1 MPLRPQVCSCRRRST
16 GDLMSKVSTAKFG
29 IGQITRHRVHAF
41 RGVVFDVDPEF
52 ADGDVS
58 YETVQLIEGRQRR
71 DQPFYYL
78 FAEND
83 QTPYIAYVSEQNL
96 LADTS
101 GEPVSHPQLEDMFER
116 DESGSYRW
124 RTARMN

>member
-1 MPLRPQVCSCRRRST
+1 MPEQHQVRRSRWRPT

-29 IGQITRHRVHAF
+29 IGQIMRHKVHAF

-52 ADGDVS
+52 ADGEVS
-58 YETVQLIEGRQRR
+58 YETIQLIEGRQRR

-83 QTPYIAYVSEQNL
+83 QVSYIAYVSEQNL
-96 LADTS
+96 LADAS
-101 GEPVSHPQLEDMFER
+101 GEPVSHPLVDDMFER
-116 DESGSYRW
+116 DGNGCYRR
-124 RTARMN
+124 RTARAN

>member
-1 MPLRPQVCSCRRRST
+1 
-16 GDLMSKVSTAKFG
+16 MSKVSTAKFG

-41 RGVVFDVDPEF
+41 RGGIFDVDPVF
-52 ADGDVS
+52 ADSDVS

-96 LADTS
+96 LADSS
-101 GEPVSHPQLEDMFER
+101 GEPVSHPQLDDMFER
-116 DESGSYRW
+116 DANGNYRW

>member
-1 MPLRPQVCSCRRRST
+1 MTRGERASV
-16 GDLMSKVSTAKFG
+16 SKTSVAKFS
-29 IGQITRHRVHAF
+29 IGQVIRHRVHAF

-52 ADGDVS
+52 ADCNGTF
-58 YETVQLIEGRQRR
+58 EMIMIEALPRK

-78 FAEND
+78 FAENS

-101 GEPVSHPQLEDMFER
+101 EEPVCHPQLDDLFER
-116 DESGSYRW
+116 DEQGCYR
-124 RTARMN
+124 RRNVTMN

>member
-1 MPLRPQVCSCRRRST
+1 
-16 GDLMSKVSTAKFG
+16 MSRISVAKFK
-29 IGQITRHRVHAF
+29 IGQVTRHRVHAF
-41 RGVVFDVDPEF
+41 RGVVFDVDPQF
-52 ADGDVS
+52 ADGEVS
-58 YETVQLIEGRQRR
+58 YATVNLIEDRQRK

-101 GEPVSHPQLEDMFER
+101 GEPVSHPQLDDMFER
-116 DESGSYRW
+116 DENGSYHW
-124 RTARMN
+124 RRARMN

>member
-1 MPLRPQVCSCRRRST
+1 
-16 GDLMSKVSTAKFG
+16 MSKTSVAKFK
-29 IGQITRHRVHAF
+29 IGQVTRHRVHAF
-41 RGVVFDVDPEF
+41 RGVVFDVDPQF
-52 ADGDVS
+52 ADGEVS
-58 YETVQLIEGRQRR
+58 YETVNLIEGRQSK

-101 GEPVSHPQLEDMFER
+101 GEPVNHPQLDDMFER

-124 RTARMN
+124 RRTRMN

>member
-1 MPLRPQVCSCRRRST
+1 MPGWPRVRSCGRRPT
-16 GDLMSKVSTAKFG
+16 GDPMSKVSVAKFG

-41 RGVVFDVDPEF
+41 RGVVFDVDPQF
-52 ADGDVS
+52 ADSDVS
-58 YETVQLIEGRQRR
+58 YEKVQLIEGRQRK

-101 GEPVSHPQLEDMFER
+101 GEPVSHPQLEDMFAR
-116 DESGSYRW
+116 DESGCYRW
-124 RTARMN
+124 RRARMN

>member
-1 MPLRPQVCSCRRRST
+1 
-16 GDLMSKVSTAKFG
+16 MSKVSTAKFG

-41 RGVVFDVDPEF
+41 RGVVFDVDPVF
-52 ADGDVS
+52 ADSDVS

-96 LADTS
+96 LADSS
-101 GEPVSHPQLEDMFER
+101 GEPVSHPQLDDMFER
-116 DESGSYRW
+116 DANGNYRW

>member
-1 MPLRPQVCSCRRRST
+1 
-16 GDLMSKVSTAKFG
+16 MSKTSIAKFK
-29 IGQITRHRVHAF
+29 IGQIIRHRVHAF

-52 ADGDVS
+52 ADSEAS
-58 YETVQLIEGRQRR
+58 YETINLIEGRQRK

-78 FAEND
+78 FAENE

-101 GEPVSHPQLEDMFER
+101 DEPVSHPQLDDMFER
-116 DESGSYRW
+116 DENGSYRW
-124 RTARMN
+124 RRTRMN

>member
-1 MPLRPQVCSCRRRST
+1 
-16 GDLMSKVSTAKFG
+16 MSKTSVAKFK
-29 IGQITRHRVHAF
+29 IGQVTRHRVHAF
-41 RGVVFDVDPEF
+41 RGVVFDVDPQF
-52 ADGDVS
+52 ADGEVS
-58 YETVQLIEGRQRR
+58 YETINLIEGRQRK

-78 FAEND
+78 FAENE

-101 GEPVSHPQLEDMFER
+101 GEPVSHPQLDDMFER

-124 RTARMN
+124 RRARLN

>member
-1 MPLRPQVCSCRRRST
+1 
-16 GDLMSKVSTAKFG
+16 MSKVSTAKFG
-29 IGQITRHRVHAF
+29 IGQITRHKVHAF

-52 ADGDVS
+52 ADSDVS
-58 YETVQLIEGRQRR
+58 YETVQLIEGRQRK

-78 FAEND
+78 FAENG

-101 GEPVSHPQLEDMFER
+101 GEPVSHPQLDDMFER

>member
-1 MPLRPQVCSCRRRST
+1 
-16 GDLMSKVSTAKFG
+16 MSKVSIAKFG

-52 ADGDVS
+52 ADSDVS

-96 LADTS
+96 FADSS
-101 GEPVSHPQLEDMFER
+101 GGPVSHPQLDDMFER
-116 DESGSYRW
+116 DANGNYRW